1 MGLKHSMILWQSFE
15 VWQPSYANVLSL
27 CPAQLVTL
35 HLDVKLSIKGTV
47 STGRSLQILFLGMEW
62 PLDHVKQV

>member
-27 CPAQLVTL
+27 CTAQLVTL